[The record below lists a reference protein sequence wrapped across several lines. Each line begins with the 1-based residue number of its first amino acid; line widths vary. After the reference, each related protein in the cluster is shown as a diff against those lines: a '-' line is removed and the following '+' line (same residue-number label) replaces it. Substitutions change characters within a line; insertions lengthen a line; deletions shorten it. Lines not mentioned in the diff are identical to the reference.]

1 MLVCILSRS
10 HNENILDDRV
20 KSNYGTWAICRAI
33 RIVGPEQKA
42 FNWKRDRTLLRR
54 VYNTLM
60 YTYIQT
66 RVLGTCIMC
75 YTTQTKFKKKFKYFS
90 LQFVVYTYLLNIQY
104 TYFNIILYTPL
115 YVRI

>member
-1 MLVCILSRS
+1 MPVCVLSRS

-54 VYNTLM
+54 VYNTTLM
-60 YTYIQT
+60 YIYTNARAAYMHN
-66 RVLGTCIMC
+66 VL
-75 YTTQTKFKKKFKYFS
+75 YNSYK
-90 LQFVVYTYLLNIQY
+90 V
-104 TYFNIILYTPL
+104 
-115 YVRI
+115 